1 MTLTIDIAPDLE
13 QQLRAEAA
21 RRGVDETAFIL
32 QTLRERLKQGTSA
45 AAPSLPSA
53 EARLL
58 QQINQGLSADE
69 WQRYNALI
77 TRRQAE
83 MLTPDEQ
90 SELVALSDRLEEL
103 NTMRVQALVDLAR
116 VRRIPLQDLMR
127 ALGIPS
133 ADV

>member
-21 RRGVDETAFIL
+21 RRGVDENDFIL

-45 AAPSLPSA
+45 VPSLPSA

-83 MLTPDEQ
+83 MLRPDEQ

>member
-21 RRGVDETAFIL
+21 RRGVDENAFIL

-45 AAPSLPSA
+45 VPSLPSA

>member
-13 QQLRAEAA
+13 QKLRAEAA
-21 RRGVDETAFIL
+21 RRGVDENDFIL

-45 AAPSLPSA
+45 VPSLPSA

-83 MLTPDEQ
+83 MLRPDEQ